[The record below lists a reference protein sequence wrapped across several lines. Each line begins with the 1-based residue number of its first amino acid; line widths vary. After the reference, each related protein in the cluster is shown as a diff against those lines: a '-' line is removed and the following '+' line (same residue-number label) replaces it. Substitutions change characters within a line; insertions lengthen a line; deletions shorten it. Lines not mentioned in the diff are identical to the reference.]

1 MWKIHTIKKFIYV
14 QILTTIMADNSNSI
28 RKNITIKKYQ
38 NEWLSKHREINLSGL
53 VQDLLDTMMSESKN
67 VSRYVD
73 LLVGKDNK
81 D

>member
-53 VQDLLDTMMSESKN
+53 VQDLLDTMMSEAKN

-73 LLVGKDNK
+73 LLVGKDNN